1 MTDISWMVLLLFL
14 PFCLTMGVRVLDGIL
29 EIFSTKPVVVIQ
41 GPTRYKEKVVY
52 KDRVKE
58 KVVYKDRVVYKAKP
72 KYKTKSKKMP
82 TVTAQDVNSQIK
94 EEVLISLCSLGVSK
108 INGKRLINKLVQ
120 SGKKYLDSESLLK
133 DCLNSM

>member
-1 MTDISWMVLLLFL
+1 
-14 PFCLTMGVRVLDGIL
+14 MGVRVLDGIL

-82 TVTAQDVNSQIK
+82 TVTAQDVNGQIK

-120 SGKKYLDSESLLK
+120 SGKRYLDSESLLK

>member
-82 TVTAQDVNSQIK
+82 TVTAQDVNGQIK

-120 SGKKYLDSESLLK
+120 SGKRYLDSESLLK

>member
-120 SGKKYLDSESLLK
+120 SGKRYLDSESLLK

>member
-82 TVTAQDVNSQIK
+82 TVTAQDVNGQIK